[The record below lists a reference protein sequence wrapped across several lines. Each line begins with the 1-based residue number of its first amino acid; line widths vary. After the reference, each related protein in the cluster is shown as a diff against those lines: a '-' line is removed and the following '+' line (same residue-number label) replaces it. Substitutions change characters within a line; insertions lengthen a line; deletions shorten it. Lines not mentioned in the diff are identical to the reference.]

1 MNKKDKETLKKHII
15 IKYAEE
21 LFDSL
26 NFVDYTI
33 YKLSGSKKDRMFL
46 LDLDSD
52 RELTA
57 EEYADISNEIFD
69 EFCNVV
75 NKYYS

>member
-1 MNKKDKETLKKHII
+1 MTKDKETLKKHII

-33 YKLSGSKKDRMFL
+33 YKLSGSKEDRMFL
-46 LDLDSD
+46 LDLESD

-57 EEYADISNEIFD
+57 EEYADISNKIFD

-75 NKYYS
+75 KDY

>member
-1 MNKKDKETLKKHII
+1 
-15 IKYAEE
+15 
-21 LFDSL
+21 
-26 NFVDYTI
+26 
-33 YKLSGSKKDRMFL
+33 FL